1 MRRPTQIAFPGIVAS
16 AVLVSALVTS
26 SLSGCAS
33 GNSSVRPSVTTSH
46 TAVPPAT
53 RTPTP
58 SQTPPPPI
66 DQDGVAAALTALERE
81 YDATIGLVAI
91 DTATGATVTH
101 NGDRRFGYA
110 SSIKVFAAAQ
120 FLRTVRGDARDEV
133 VHWTADD
140 VAAAGYSPVTS
151 EHVGDGLS
159 YAQLAEAAV
168 RMSDNT
174 ALNLVLTRI
183 GGPTGLDAALAELGD
198 TTTEVVHGEPDLNTI
213 EPGSTEDTTT
223 PAAFTSALAT
233 VLDGTTLSAAD
244 TALLGGWMSG
254 NATGD
259 ALIRAGAPD
268 GWVVADKSGGAGPIR
283 NDVARVT
290 RPDGDTIVLS
300 VLTRRNDPTQAYDD
314 ALVARSAAAVLRAFD
329 TGG

>member
-1 MRRPTQIAFPGIVAS
+1 MRRALPLVVSGTVAALALAGCSGGDAGATTAS
-16 AVLVSALVTS
+16 AASTGLSTS
-26 SLSGCAS
+26 
-33 GNSSVRPSVTTSH
+33 
-46 TAVPPAT
+46 
-53 RTPTP
+53 TPTSAP
-58 SQTPPPPI
+58 TTASAGT
-66 DQDGVAAALTALERE
+66 DAATSAAVRRAISSLERE
-81 YDATIGLVAI
+81 YDATIGVVAV

-140 VAAAGYSPVTS
+140 VAAAGYSPVT
-151 EHVGDGLS
+151 EQHVADGLS

-183 GGPTGLDAALAELGD
+183 GGPNGLDTALADLGD

-233 VLDGTTLSAAD
+233 VLDGTTLSTAD
-244 TALLGGWMSG
+244 TALLVSWMSG

-290 RPDGDTIVLS
+290 RPDGDTIVLA
-300 VLTRRNDPTQAYDD
+300 VLTRRDDPAQPYDD